1 MLAIWS
7 FCDVNAPAVSASV
20 HSLQE
25 SLTSGQPSLTQ
36 LLRQTQLIAA
46 ALNLPDIQHWVDLEL
61 NGYADDA
68 DPPGYRKIFVHSL
81 EIYNAERDV
90 WQFAGDLNYG
100 LKARQPI
107 AEIEKFSRE
116 ERVNFPVSK
125 NFSIKNDF
133 GDSFGSDWPQ
143 RFVVAG
149 SQYKLVTEAVTDRWT
164 AELENWGLKVIDFHR
179 LMTVL
184 GDITKRISQ

>member
-1 MLAIWS
+1 VLAIWN
-7 FCDVNAPAVSASV
+7 FCDLNTLTVSASV
-20 HSLQE
+20 HSLRE
-25 SLTSGQPSLTQ
+25 SITSGQPSLSQ
-36 LLRQTQLIAA
+36 LLRQTLLIAA
-46 ALNLPDIQHWVDLEL
+46 RLNLPDIQQWVDLEL

-125 NFSIKNDF
+125 NFSIKNNF

-143 RFVVAG
+143 RFVVVG

-164 AELENWGLKVIDFHR
+164 AELETRGLKVIDFHR

>member
-1 MLAIWS
+1 
-7 FCDVNAPAVSASV
+7 VSASV
-20 HSLQE
+20 HSLRL
-25 SLTSGQPSLTQ
+25 SITSGQPSLAQ

-46 ALNLPDIQHWVDLEL
+46 RLNLPDIQHWVDLEL

-68 DPPGYRKIFVHSL
+68 DPPGYRKVFVHSL
-81 EIYNAERDV
+81 EIYNSERDV

-100 LKARQPI
+100 LKARQSI
-107 AEIEKFSRE
+107 AEIEKFSRV
-116 ERVNFPVSK
+116 ERVVFPVSK
-125 NFSIKNDF
+125 NFSIKNNF
-133 GDSFGSDWPQ
+133 GDAFGSDWPQ

-164 AELENWGLKVIDFHR
+164 AELENWGLEVIDFHR

-184 GDITKRISQ
+184 SDITKRISQ

>member
-1 MLAIWS
+1 M
-7 FCDVNAPAVSASV
+7 
-20 HSLQE
+20 
-25 SLTSGQPSLTQ
+25 
-36 LLRQTQLIAA
+36 
-46 ALNLPDIQHWVDLEL
+46 PDIQQWVDLEL

-125 NFSIKNDF
+125 NFSIKNNF

-143 RFVVAG
+143 RFVVVG

-164 AELENWGLKVIDFHR
+164 AELETRGLKVIDFHR

>member
-1 MLAIWS
+1 MR
-7 FCDVNAPAVSASV
+7 
-20 HSLQE
+20 E
-25 SLTSGQPSLTQ
+25 SITSGQPSLTQ

-46 ALNLPDIQHWVDLEL
+46 RLNLQDIQHWADLEL

-68 DPPGYRKIFVHSL
+68 DPPGYRKVFVHSL
-81 EIYNAERDV
+81 EIYNAERDA
-90 WQFAGDLNYG
+90 WQFAGNLNYG

-107 AEIEKFSRE
+107 AEIENLSRV
-116 ERVNFPVSK
+116 ERVDFPVSR

-149 SQYKLVTEAVTDRWT
+149 SQYKPIIEAVTNRW
-164 AELENWGLKVIDFHR
+164 ASELETRGLKVIDIQKF
-179 LMTVL
+179 MTVL
-184 GDITKRISQ
+184 DGIAQSVSL